1 MKETSRIMLIML
13 VISNWVY
20 YIYMLKICLLVVLL
34 AVSLAKPN
42 KAGYIHGPGRPLNI
56 AHRGLCSILP

>member
-1 MKETSRIMLIML
+1 MKRII
-13 VISNWVY
+13 Y
-20 YIYMLKICLLVVLL
+20 YICWPLATRVIIFDMLKICLLAVLL

>member
-1 MKETSRIMLIML
+1 MKETSRIILIML

-20 YIYMLKICLLVVLL
+20 YNYMLKICLLVVLL